1 VSICIGQHISRFDR
15 VTIWKRTKNFHND
28 RFETWWSVKKAEGI
42 LLDPNRAIPSC
53 SLLRIKPN
61 GTSPR
66 TSPSNQVRFCCISL
80 SGAYAVLSGS
90 CSIWNGGVEW
100 VCVPFTSPKSPILL
114 IRAPQTFFSLAVENT
129 RTFGMKNVTELPRT
143 FLNRISS
150 AQSDKEPPQNECA
163 WGGLIF
169 RPQIEAPSVWGNGK
183 YVFPAACAS
192 SCVLS
197 TDVSKV
203 SGRVRWCFAVKAR
216 N

>member
-66 TSPSNQVRFCCISL
+66 TSPSNQLRFCCISL

-90 CSIWNGGVEW
+90 CSIWNGGLEW

-129 RTFGMKNVTELPRT
+129 RTLGMKNVTELPRS

-163 WGGLIF
+163 RGGTDF
-169 RPQIEAPSVWGNGK
+169 SPPDRGPQRLGK
-183 YVFPAACAS
+183 WKICFSGGV
-192 SCVLS
+192 CVILCPL
-197 TDVSKV
+197 
-203 SGRVRWCFAVKAR
+203 R
-216 N
+216 